1 MRVQLMVALTL
12 AGFLAG
18 CALSEGED
26 RSSKRTPVTKRQSA
40 AGAAAGADV
49 RGWGEDEADEAD
61 DDDHTE
67 GKSEVEADGEPN
79 ESGRVLLQTVLRM
92 APLSEGHMMA
102 DIMNSPRAFRPRAG
116 VGAWAASSFAWRE
129 PATYPLFTTQNG
141 ASFAFVAPEGVST
154 ECRIDNGAW
163 GPCSG
168 GYQAAALTDGYHE
181 LSVRAAGGKAVLGTY
196 RWKVDTKPAVVFAVR
211 DPQRALIVVKG
222 NEELGD
228 IKCSLG
234 TQVVDCKAG
243 FPADGATGSLSVEAR
258 DLAGNVTTQSLTL

>member
-1 MRVQLMVALTL
+1 MVVLTL
-12 AGFLAG
+12 AGLLAS
-18 CALSEGED
+18 CAFSESEE
-26 RSSKRTPVTKRQSA
+26 RSSKRTPLTKRQSA
-40 AGAAAGADV
+40 AGAAADAET

-67 GKSEVEADGEPN
+67 GKSDVETDDEPN

-92 APLSEGHMMA
+92 APLTEGHMMA
-102 DIMNSPRAFRPRAG
+102 DIMNSPRAFRPHAG
-116 VGAWAASSFAWRE
+116 LGAWAASSFAWSD
-129 PATYPLFTTQNG
+129 PATYPRVTSQNG
-141 ASFAFVAPEGVST
+141 ASFAFVAPEGVNT

-163 GPCSG
+163 GACSG

-211 DPQRALIVVKG
+211 DPQRGMIVVKG

-234 TQVVDCKAG
+234 AQVVDCKAG
-243 FPADGATGSLSVEAR
+243 FPAEGATGALSVEAK